1 MKYRKL
7 GSTDI
12 EVSVVCQGC
21 WSIVGD
27 ATWGPQDEAD
37 SVAAIDAAL
46 DAGINF
52 FDTAVMYGDGYSE
65 ELLGRTL
72 AARRDEVVIASKYD
86 ASHTRLAD
94 IKADCEAAL
103 KRLRTD
109 TIDLYQVH
117 WPSPGMDMPAV
128 IGALAELRAEGK
140 IRAIGVSNFG
150 PAYLAD
156 ALAAGPIAANQLSYS
171 LLWRPIE
178 HEILP
183 TCVAEGVGILCYS
196 PLCQALL
203 TGKFASADQVPPGRA
218 RMRLFSKD
226 RPQSRHDEPGCEA
239 ELFDAIAR
247 VRRIS
252 DGLGRPMGNVALA
265 WLLARPGVTSV
276 LAGGRNAAQTAENAK
291 AADIELPADVIEQL
305 SAATEAVK
313 AYAGTNADM
322 WQTVSRLDAPGE

>member
-1 MKYRKL
+1 MKYRRL
-7 GSTDI
+7 GHTDI
-12 EVSVVCQGC
+12 DVSVVCQGC

-37 SVAAIDAAL
+37 SLAAIDAAL

-65 ELLGRTL
+65 EILGRAL
-72 AARRDEVVIASKYD
+72 SARRGEVVIASKYD
-86 ASHTRLAD
+86 ASHTLPAE

-103 KRLRTD
+103 KRLQTD

-117 WPSPGMDMPAV
+117 WPQPEMDMPAV

-178 HEILP
+178 HAIQP
-183 TCVAEGVGILCYS
+183 MCVTEAVGILCYS

-203 TGKFASADQVPPGRA
+203 TGRFASADEVPPSRGRT
-218 RMRLFSKD
+218 RLFSKD
-226 RPQSRHDEPGCEA
+226 RPQSRHDEPGCEG
-239 ELFDAIAR
+239 ELFAAIGEI
-247 VRRIS
+247 RRIS
-252 DGLGRPMGNVALA
+252 ESLSRPMGNVALA

-276 LAGGRNAAQTAENAK
+276 LAGGRNAAQTAENAT
-291 AADIELPADVIEQL
+291 AADIELPADIIEQL
-305 SAATEAVK
+305 SSATEAVK
-313 AYAGTNADM
+313 TYAGPNADM
-322 WQTVSRLDAPGE
+322 WQTVSRMDPPGE